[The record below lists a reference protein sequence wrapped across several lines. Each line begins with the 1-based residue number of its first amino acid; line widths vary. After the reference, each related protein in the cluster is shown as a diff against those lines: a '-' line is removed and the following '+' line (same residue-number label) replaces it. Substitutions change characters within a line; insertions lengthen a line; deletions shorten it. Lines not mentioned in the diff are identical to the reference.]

1 MSGTYQCEETKA
13 FQVGLPLDKLWVVTK
28 TDFANQESMNET
40 VVTSNGTVLEKAIF
54 GFDEAFLELQKR
66 ESMIRSELASKNPE
80 CGMRLSELAQMR
92 RSRVDAIGR
101 VGYLKVLGEQ

>member
-66 ESMIRSELASKNPE
+66 ESMILSELASKNLE
-80 CGMRLSELAQMR
+80 CGMHLSELAQMR